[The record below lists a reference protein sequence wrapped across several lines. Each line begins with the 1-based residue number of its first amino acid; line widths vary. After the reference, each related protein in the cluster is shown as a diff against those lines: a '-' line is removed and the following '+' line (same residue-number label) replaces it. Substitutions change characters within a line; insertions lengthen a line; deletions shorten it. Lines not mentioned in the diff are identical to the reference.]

1 MSGCH
6 LEGMKDNDNIIIRFM
21 LLLGGRLWYVMGDYI
36 PLVNEEQI
44 GSIKQ
49 MLNLQL
55 DPEDLI
61 LLR

>member
-1 MSGCH
+1 
-6 LEGMKDNDNIIIRFM
+6 MKDNDNIIIRFM

-36 PLVNEEQI
+36 PLGNEETI

>member
-1 MSGCH
+1 
-6 LEGMKDNDNIIIRFM
+6 MKYNDNIIIRFM

-36 PLVNEEQI
+36 PLVNEEKI